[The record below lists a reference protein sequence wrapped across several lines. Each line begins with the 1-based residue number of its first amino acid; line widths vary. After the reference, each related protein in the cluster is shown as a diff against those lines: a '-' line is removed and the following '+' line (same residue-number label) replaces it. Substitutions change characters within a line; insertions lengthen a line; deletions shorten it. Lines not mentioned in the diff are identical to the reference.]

1 MVLKENCDRTRT
13 LACDESSREVA
24 VAVLFEL
31 TRAFVREPNMRMLVG
46 PATMND
52 SNEGFVTGARPSILL
67 LFVGSLVLTIGAC
80 KSSSPSR
87 GISDA
92 ADWIMYGRT
101 YDEQRFSP
109 LNQINEQSVSKLG
122 LVWSRELGTTRGL
135 EATPLVANGVIY
147 TTGEWSVAYAIDAR
161 TGQLLWTYDP
171 KVSRARARNI
181 CCDVVNRGVALYHG
195 KVYLGTLDG
204 QLIALDAKSGTPAWA
219 ITTVDQ
225 SKPYAITGAPRIA
238 KGMVLIGNAG
248 AEYGVRGY
256 ISAYDADAG
265 KLVWRTYTVPG
276 DPSRGFEAKPLERAA
291 KTWTGEWWVTGGGGT
306 PWDTIVYDPQFD
318 LVYTG
323 TGNGT
328 PWHRDLR
335 SPGGG
340 DNLYVASILALRATD
355 GELMWHFQV
364 TPGDSWDYDATQPL
378 MLADLEIGSQTRKV
392 IMQASKNGFF
402 YMLDRKTGQFISA
415 KPFVNHVNWATGIDP
430 KTGRPIE
437 SPTAYAGMDPV
448 LVSPDKDGAHNWY
461 PMAFHPATGLV
472 YLPAKEGTTFVLV
485 PDAGWKFDPRRDN
498 LGLDRRYDGPLL
510 AKLRSSPPPTGNLIA
525 WNPVEQR
532 EVWRVTHPVVESGGV
547 LATAGNLVFQGR
559 SDGMLCAYRATD
571 GKRLW
576 EYDAGTGIMAPP
588 ITSLVGGVQHI
599 TVMAGWGGAPGLIN
613 SPGKGPTKA
622 GFGRILSFAI
632 GGTSQLEVPPFGHKK
647 PPATTIRMNASP
659 ASVREGKFLYASF
672 CYRCHGVDAVAGASI
687 PDLRY
692 ATAETHRQ
700 FAAIVLGGV
709 RESRGMPSFK
719 DLLTREQ
726 VRAIQAYVLS
736 RAAALAELPSQGALA
751 PPSGALALR

>member
-1 MVLKENCDRTRT
+1 MVIT
-13 LACDESSREVA
+13 
-24 VAVLFEL
+24 
-31 TRAFVREPNMRMLVG
+31 
-46 PATMND
+46 
-52 SNEGFVTGARPSILL
+52 RPSLAL
-67 LFVGSLVLTIGAC
+67 LFVTSSLFVLAACRSSNPSKGAA
-80 KSSSPSR
+80 
-87 GISDA
+87 DA

-109 LNQINEQSVSKLG
+109 LNQINEQNVSKLG

-135 EATPLVANGVIY
+135 EATPLVANGVIS
-147 TTGEWSVAYAIDAR
+147 TTGEWSVVYAIDAW

-171 KVSRARARNI
+171 KVPRARARKI

-195 KVYLGTLDG
+195 KVYVGTLDG
-204 QLIALDAKSGTPAWA
+204 RLIALDAKSGTPAWD

-248 AEYGVRGY
+248 AEFGVRGY
-256 ISAYDADAG
+256 LSAYDAGTG

-276 DPSRGFEAKPLERAA
+276 DPSRRFESKALEQAA
-291 KTWTGEWWVTGGGGT
+291 KTWKGKWWLAGGGGT

-318 LVYTG
+318 LIYTG

-328 PWHRDLR
+328 PWYRDLR

-340 DNLYVASILALRATD
+340 DNLYAASILALGATD
-355 GELMWHFQV
+355 GELVWHFQI

-378 MLADLEIGSQTRKV
+378 MLADLKIGSQTRKV

-415 KPFVNHVNWATGIDP
+415 KPFVNNVTWATGIDP

-437 SPTAYAGMDPV
+437 SPTAYGGIDPV

-498 LGLDRRYDGPLL
+498 LGLDRRYEGPLL
-510 AKLRSSPPPTGNLIA
+510 AKLHSSPPPTGTLIA

-571 GKRLW
+571 GKKLW

-588 ITSLVGGVQHI
+588 ITYLVGGVQHI

-622 GFGRILSFAI
+622 GFGRILTFAI
-632 GGTSQLEVPPFGHKK
+632 GGTSQLEVPPFGHKE
-647 PPATTIRMNASP
+647 PPATTIRMNASQD
-659 ASVREGKFLYASF
+659 SVREGKFLYASF

-700 FAAIVLGGV
+700 FAAIVLGGA

-726 VRAIQAYVLS
+726 VRTIQAYVLS

-751 PPSGALALR
+751 PPSGARALR